1 MYSIQIIRSCLVAGC
16 FGLTSILSAAGDR
29 PNILM
34 IAVDDLK
41 PLTGAY
47 GDPHA
52 ITPAMDALAAQGT
65 LFLNAQCQQAVCG
78 ASRASALTGLRPDT
92 THVWD
97 FKSKMR
103 DDLPNLV
110 TLPQY
115 FKQSGYHT
123 ASIGKIFDFR
133 CCDGMQTNDVASW
146 SQPHTTVPT
155 GHLAWSHFGDPAT
168 KAKLERLEARAREA
182 GIKGSN
188 AIKKHMNFMP
198 TVECMDEN
206 VPDNFYSDGMRTE
219 RAIEMLEQ
227 FKTKKEP
234 FFLAL
239 GYKKPHLPFV
249 APKKYWDMYDPQ
261 TLPLAEYQQ
270 MPKDAPS
277 LHYQDSWELR
287 SGYFPIPK
295 GILPEEMQRELIHGY
310 YACVSYI
317 DEQIRQVMQ
326 ALRDNGL
333 ADNTIIILWGDH
345 GWHLGDHGMW
355 CKHTNYEQAAR
366 VPLIILDPRKGSQG
380 NCVTTAVE
388 FLDMAPTLADLAG
401 LEPFQD
407 FQGMSLNPLMENPD
421 APFKKF
427 AISQFARSHEGPNDT
442 MGYAFRNERYRL
454 ILWIKMDYKAG
465 ERCGRVVARE
475 LYDYESDPLETINL
489 AKSPEHADL
498 MNTLIEQAADFAD
511 QHMEISWKN

>member
-1 MYSIQIIRSCLVAGC
+1 
-16 FGLTSILSAAGDR
+16 
-29 PNILM
+29 
-34 IAVDDLK
+34 
-41 PLTGAY
+41 
-47 GDPHA
+47 
-52 ITPAMDALAAQGT
+52 
-65 LFLNAQCQQAVCG
+65 
-78 ASRASALTGLRPDT
+78 
-92 THVWD
+92 
-97 FKSKMR
+97 
-103 DDLPNLV
+103 
-110 TLPQY
+110 
-115 FKQSGYHT
+115 
-123 ASIGKIFDFR
+123 
-133 CCDGMQTNDVASW
+133 
-146 SQPHTTVPT
+146 
-155 GHLAWSHFGDPAT
+155 
-168 KAKLERLEARAREA
+168 
-182 GIKGSN
+182 
-188 AIKKHMNFMP
+188 
-198 TVECMDEN
+198 
-206 VPDNFYSDGMRTE
+206 
-219 RAIEMLEQ
+219 
-227 FKTKKEP
+227 
-234 FFLAL
+234 
-239 GYKKPHLPFV
+239 
-249 APKKYWDMYDPQ
+249 
-261 TLPLAEYQQ
+261 
-270 MPKDAPS
+270 
-277 LHYQDSWELR
+277 
-287 SGYFPIPK
+287 
-295 GILPEEMQRELIHGY
+295 MQRELIHGY

-427 AISQFARSHEGPNDT
+427 AISQFARSHKGPNDT